1 MILVVTGAFKV
12 LLKVCVLAGSS
23 KGNAIFIRIGN
34 DRLLI
39 DTGIS
44 LRKLK
49 QRLEEINE
57 PNISDIKGVLISHEH
72 SDHIKGIKTLTKKYQ
87 LKYWLTYDTY
97 QKIRLKTGPI
107 DTEFIEVAE
116 SFSNG
121 SIDVTP
127 YEIPHDAADPIAFVL
142 TKNDLRIGILLDCG
156 KTNSYLIDGFRDL
169 DILIIES
176 NHSFDQILASDYPEY
191 LKKRILSSN
200 GHLSN
205 YHAGEFLALTQ
216 PKLAIITHLS
226 ENNNT
231 LEQAI
236 SEVEE
241 VFISQQGL
249 KKPFLV
255 FTPSDGRSALIYSE

>member
-1 MILVVTGAFKV
+1 MG
-12 LLKVCVLAGSS
+12 
-23 KGNAIFIRIGN
+23 
-34 DRLLI
+34 DERLLI
-39 DTGIS
+39 DAGIS
-44 LRKLK
+44 LKKLK
-49 QRLEEINE
+49 KRLKEINE
-57 PNISDIKGVLISHEH
+57 PSIFDINGVLISHEH
-72 SDHIKGIKTLTKKYQ
+72 FDHTRGIKALTKKYQ

-97 QKIRLKTGPI
+97 QSIRSKTGPI

-116 SFSNG
+116 SFSIG
-121 SIDVTP
+121 SIEIIP
-127 YEIPHDAADPIAFVL
+127 YEVPHDAADPIAFVL
-142 TKNDLRIGILLDCG
+142 TKDDKRIGILLDCG
-156 KTNSYLIDGFRDL
+156 KTSPYLIDGFRGL

-176 NHSFDQILASDYPEY
+176 NHSFDRILASNYPEY

-231 LEQAI
+231 LEQAL

-241 VFISQQGL
+241 VFTSHKRL

-255 FTPSDGRSALIYSE
+255 FTPSDSRSALIHSD